1 MMIKRLIFDVDD
13 TLIKWKEEYWDT
25 LEQVFQELNIEYS
38 KELLDKI
45 VSAIGSYEQENQYY
59 NKQKML
65 EHINKV
71 TEHNLDMNFLDTT
84 FEIFGKCVPKENDDI
99 VNTLEYL
106 NKKYELVIL
115 TNWFKDAQMLR
126 LKNFGIEKFFTKI
139 FTSESF
145 KVKPN
150 KEAFISAM
158 EDKFPEECV
167 MIGDSLKKDIQGA
180 INVGIKA
187 IYLNPNVTKEE
198 NQNYTIIHNITELKN
213 IL

>member
-1 MMIKRLIFDVDD
+1 MVKRLIFDVDD
-13 TLIKWKEEYWDT
+13 TLIEWKEEYWNT
-25 LEQVFQELNIEYS
+25 LAEVLQELNIKGS
-38 KELLDKI
+38 KDLLDKI
-45 VSAIGSYEQENQYY
+45 ISAVGSYEKYHQYY

-71 TEHNLDMNFLDTT
+71 TGYNFNMNFLDIT
-84 FEIFGKCVPKENDDI
+84 FKIFGKCVPKENVDI
-99 VNTLEYL
+99 ITTLEYL

-115 TNWFKDAQMLR
+115 TNWFKDAQIIR
-126 LKNFGIEKFFTKI
+126 LENFGINNYFEKV

-150 KEAFISAM
+150 KEGFIIAM
-158 EDKFPEECV
+158 EDKSPEECI
-167 MIGDSLKKDIQGA
+167 MIGDSFKKDIQGA
-180 INVGIKA
+180 INVGMKA